1 MGAPSPPHTRNRV
14 PEEIQWS
21 SPKRGTY
28 ELEYGGHQIQ
38 IISKGSS
45 RQPGTKVTETWV
57 DGQLITSRAEP
68 AQKARQRAV
77 KNIDKARANGR
88 ARKKISRPVTN
99 GRTAE
104 ERRDRIERAADQAGA
119 EVNRRSSATDASDT
133 GAREGTDEAGG
144 GDRTP
149 VMLSYQISGQIEVDP
164 NIAAITTAT
173 NSLSALIEQLRA
185 LGPASGSVELPPELQ
200 I

>member
-1 MGAPSPPHTRNRV
+1 M

-88 ARKKISRPVTN
+88 GRKKIGQAATN
-99 GRTAE
+99 GR
-104 ERRDRIERAADQAGA
+104 GA
-119 EVNRRSSATDASDT
+119 ENGRDVASRAVDGRSSATDGPDT
-133 GAREGTDEAGG
+133 AARQGTGEAGG
-144 GDRTP
+144 ADRGA
-149 VMLSYQISGQIEVDP
+149 VMLSYQISGQIEIEP

-185 LGPASGSVELPPELQ
+185 LGPANGSVELPQDLK